1 MGIFSRGNDGGQ
13 ALPLGASQSGG
24 MGMHQ
29 PMMGMGMQQQPMMGM
44 GMQQQPMMGMGMQQ
58 QPMGGM
64 GMGMGMQQQGMG
76 MQQQGM
82 QSQQQQKPSQYAYIV
97 QLLHQDASFERFVQ
111 SPMFLQF
118 IDVFSS
124 VVALSVTD
132 CIKDLEFTKDDDGNM
147 KVKPESLSKLTSDAV
162 SIEMTQ
168 LQGAAGQV
176 NNQQYQQ
183 QVQTVQTADYYDN
196 MIMGMDE
203 GMISGA
209 TKTGGKI
216 LRNFLVPGGST

>member
-1 MGIFSRGNDGGQ
+1 MGIFSRGNDGAQ
-13 ALPLGASQSGG
+13 ALPLGAGQSGG

-29 PMMGMGMQQQPMMGM
+29 PMMGMGMQQPMMGM
-44 GMQQQPMMGMGMQQ
+44 NMQQQPMMGMGMQQ
-58 QPMGGM
+58 PMGGM
-64 GMGMGMQQQGMG
+64 GMGMQQPMGGMQQQGMG
-76 MQQQGM
+76 MQ
-82 QSQQQQKPSQYAYIV
+82 QQQQKPSQYAYIV
-97 QLLHQDASFERFVQ
+97 QLLHQDASFERFIQ

-118 IDVFSS
+118 MDVFSS

-132 CIKDLEFTKDDDGNM
+132 CMKDLEFTKDDDGNM

-196 MIMGMDE
+196 MILGMDD
-203 GMISGA
+203 GMIAGA

-216 LRNFLVPGGST
+216 LRNFLVPGGSA

>member
-1 MGIFSRGNDGGQ
+1 MGIFSRGNDGAQ
-13 ALPLGASQSGG
+13 ALPLGAAQNNMG
-24 MGMHQ
+24 MGMQQ
-29 PMMGMGMQQQPMMGM
+29 PMMGMGMQQPMGMGMQQQPMMGM
-44 GMQQQPMMGMGMQQ
+44 GMQQQ
-58 QPMGGM
+58 GM
-64 GMGMGMQQQGMG
+64 GMGMGMPQGMVL
-76 MQQQGM
+76 QQ
-82 QSQQQQKPSQYAYIV
+82 QQQQKPSQYAYIV

-118 IDVFSS
+118 MDVFSS

-132 CIKDLEFTKDDDGNM
+132 CIKELEFTKDDDGNM

-196 MIMGMDE
+196 MILGMDD
-203 GMISGA
+203 GMIAGA

-216 LRNFLVPGGST
+216 LRNFLVPGGSA

>member
-29 PMMGMGMQQQPMMGM
+29 PMMGMGMQQQ
-44 GMQQQPMMGMGMQQ
+44 
-58 QPMGGM
+58 
-64 GMGMGMQQQGMG
+64 
-76 MQQQGM
+76 
-82 QSQQQQKPSQYAYIV
+82 QQQKPSQYAYIV

-111 SPMFLQF
+111 SPMYLQF
-118 IDVFSS
+118 MDVFSS

-196 MIMGMDE
+196 MILGMDD
-203 GMISGA
+203 GMIAGA

>member
-1 MGIFSRGNDGGQ
+1 MGIFSRGNDGAQ
-13 ALPLGASQSGG
+13 ALPLGAAQNNMG
-24 MGMHQ
+24 MGMQQ
-29 PMMGMGMQQQPMMGM
+29 PMMGMGMQQPMGM

-58 QPMGGM
+58 QPMG
-64 GMGMGMQQQGMG
+64 MGMGMQQQGMG
-76 MQQQGM
+76 MQQ
-82 QSQQQQKPSQYAYIV
+82 QQQQKPSQYAYIV

-118 IDVFSS
+118 MDVFSS

-132 CIKDLEFTKDDDGNM
+132 CIKELEFTKDDDGNM

-196 MIMGMDE
+196 MILGMDD
-203 GMISGA
+203 GMIAGA

-216 LRNFLVPGGST
+216 LRNFLVPGGSA